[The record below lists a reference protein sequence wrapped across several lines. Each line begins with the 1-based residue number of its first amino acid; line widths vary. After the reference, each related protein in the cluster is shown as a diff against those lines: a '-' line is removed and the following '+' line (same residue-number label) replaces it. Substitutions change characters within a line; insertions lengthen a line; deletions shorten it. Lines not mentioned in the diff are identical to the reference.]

1 MCLGSDIY
9 GLKKMCLA
17 YNLIIQ
23 SLSYVRLFCDP
34 MDCSPPGFFVP
45 GIFQARI
52 LECVTISFS
61 SVFVDQNLFGIIL
74 FFNITA
80 SILNLV
86 GQGVSW
92 AAIQLCHY
100 SMEAAMDDL

>member
-1 MCLGSDIY
+1 
-9 GLKKMCLA
+9 MCLA

-23 SLSYVRLFCDP
+23 LLSYVRLFCDP

-52 LECVTISFS
+52 LEWVTISFS
-61 SVFVDQNLFGIIL
+61 NIFIDQNLFGLIL

-80 SILNLV
+80 SILNPV
-86 GQGVSW
+86 GQAVSS
-92 AAIQLCHY
+92 AAT
-100 SMEAAMDDL
+100 